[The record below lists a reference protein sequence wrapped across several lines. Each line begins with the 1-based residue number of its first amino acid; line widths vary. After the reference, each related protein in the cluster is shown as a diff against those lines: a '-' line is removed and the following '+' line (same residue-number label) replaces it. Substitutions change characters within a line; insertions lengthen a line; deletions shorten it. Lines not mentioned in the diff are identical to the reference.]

1 VTAGT
6 QEGSPWSGGRPR
18 PAAAGAAQAHR
29 NAERDP
35 GRSRGETPGFHAILI
50 ALFSLVGL
58 LAVGPAGAGE
68 RTCGDTVF
76 ADWQEGGIDRTY
88 PLECYSDALAS
99 LPEDVR
105 VYSSAPEDIARARR
119 SALTE
124 GRSRSLSGR
133 ATQSAPTH
141 GLTPAAAAMSAKAR
155 SFPLP
160 ILVAIAFVL
169 VLGVAGSSSLLAER
183 RRLRRLSR
191 RGP

>member
-1 VTAGT
+1 M
-6 QEGSPWSGGRPR
+6 R
-18 PAAAGAAQAHR
+18 AA
-29 NAERDP
+29 
-35 GRSRGETPGFHAILI
+35 IWI
-50 ALFSLVGL
+50 ALLSLVGL
-58 LAVGPAGAGE
+58 FAVGPAGAGE
-68 RTCGDTVF
+68 RTCGDVVF
-76 ADWQEGGIDRTY
+76 ADWQEGGIDGTY
-88 PLECYSDALAS
+88 PLECYSEALAS

-124 GRSRSLSGR
+124 GRSRRLSGR
-133 ATQSAPTH
+133 AKQSAPTRA
-141 GLTPAAAAMSAKAR
+141 LTPAAAATSAEAR

-183 RRLRRLSR
+183 RRLRRLPR